1 MNRANHTLIA
11 FAIVSLLAAC
21 DESSSSN
28 SLYAAAGSPAGKAA
42 PGMAQNL
49 LEQARAGTPPA
60 PGPKLAYSHRL
71 SIETAPQSVKP
82 RFERARDACL
92 SPTSNDCELL
102 YASINGGD
110 TARGARPRAAL
121 TVRLPHAAVAGF
133 EEALLAPLAGER
145 PGETILRSRST
156 TADDLTTA
164 IADVDRRLAQLTDY
178 RDRLTTLAQRPD
190 AKVEDLV
197 KVESEL
203 SSVQSQ
209 IETLTGQQRKLAQR
223 VDTETLTVDL
233 DAAVPLNGIG
243 APVATAWRDAS
254 RVLGQNAASA
264 LRFGIG
270 SLPWLPLVALAFAVI
285 RFARPF
291 LVWRGR
297 S

>member
-1 MNRANHTLIA
+1 M
-11 FAIVSLLAAC
+11 V
-21 DESSSSN
+21 
-28 SLYAAAGSPAGKAA
+28 
-42 PGMAQNL
+42 
-49 LEQARAGTPPA
+49 EQASAGARATQGQ
-60 PGPKLAYSHRL
+60 KLAYSHRL

-102 YASINGGD
+102 YASIDGGD
-110 TARGARPRAAL
+110 TSLGARPHASL
-121 TVRLPHAAVAGF
+121 TVRLPHAAVTGF
-133 EEALLAPLAGER
+133 EEALLAPLAGEQ

-156 TADDLTTA
+156 AADDLTTA
-164 IADVDRRLAQLTDY
+164 IADVDRRLAQLNDY
-178 RDRLTTLAQRPD
+178 RDRLTILAQRAD

-209 IETLTGQQRKLAQR
+209 IEALTGQQRKLTRR

-233 DAAVPLNGIG
+233 DAAVPLDGIG
-243 APVATAWRDAS
+243 APIATAWRDAS
-254 RVLGQNAASA
+254 TVLGQNAASA

-270 SLPWLPLVALAFAVI
+270 SVPWLPLLAFAFAVL

-291 LVWRGR
+291 LVWRR
-297 S
+297 HS